1 MMVPLPTK
9 SGWPSYLTVMIVNS
23 LSSLLRVFQSRKMG
37 ILTLLGFAS
46 GLPYALT
53 SDSFT
58 AWLTKAGFDLKA
70 IGWLGLISIPYSF
83 KFIWSPLLDRYVP
96 PLGRRRGWMAIS
108 QISLVFVILALAV
121 YMPVVTAAGANK
133 PASVITLLT
142 GLALALAFFS
152 ATQDIAIDAYRTDV
166 LSDRET
172 GAGVGVFTTGYRVA
186 LLLTGFV
193 GFNLADKFGWPIV
206 YGLMGVV
213 MAAGLLGTFFAPPPL
228 RPEQPP
234 ESLAA
239 AVIEPFRDFLQRLGW
254 QRALFTLIFIILYK
268 LGDAMVAKMAVPFL
282 GGKGLGFSDGD
293 IGTIRQGLGLVA
305 TIVGTL
311 SGGAFL
317 SQLGINRS
325 LWIFGIVQAVSN
337 IGYYLL
343 AVFGNNYPLM
353 VGAINVENFSGGL
366 GTAGFL
372 GFLMTLCNA
381 RFSATQFALLSSLMA
396 IGRDAIAAPAA
407 GEVAGRMQAWVT
419 EWGLRGT
426 SLAGFNNLGWPLFFL
441 ISLLAALPGLMLL
454 PFFAPWNGDRQR
466 RG

>member
-1 MMVPLPTK
+1 
-9 SGWPSYLTVMIVNS
+9 
-23 LSSLLRVFQSRKMG
+23 MG

-53 SDSFT
+53 TDAFT

-83 KFIWSPLLDRYVP
+83 KFVWSPLLDRFVP

-108 QISLVFVILALAV
+108 QISLIFVIFALAT
-121 YMPVVTAAGANK
+121 YMPVVAGAGVNK
-133 PASVITLLT
+133 PAGIVTVLA

-152 ATQDIAIDAYRTDV
+152 ATQDIALDAYRADV
-166 LSDRET
+166 LSERET
-172 GAGVGVFTTGYRVA
+172 GAGVAVYITGYRIA
-186 LLLTGFV
+186 LLLTGWI
-193 GFNLADKFGWPIV
+193 GFNLADQLGWPAV
-206 YGLMGVV
+206 YGLMGL
-213 MAAGLLGTFFAPPPL
+213 LLGLGLIGTFLAPQPL
-228 RPEQPP
+228 KPEQPP
-234 ESLAA
+234 ESLAD
-239 AVIEPFRDFLQRLGW
+239 AVVEPFRDFLERLGW
-254 QRALFTLIFIILYK
+254 KQALFTLFFIILYK

-293 IGTIRQGLGLVA
+293 IGNIRQGLGLVA

-317 SQLGINRS
+317 SKLGINKS

-343 AVFGNNYPLM
+343 AVFGKNYPLM

-372 GFLMTLCNA
+372 GFLMSLCNT

-396 IGRDAIAAPAA
+396 IGRDAIASPAA
-407 GEVAGRMQAWVT
+407 GEVAARMQDWVAK
-419 EWGLRGT
+419 WGLSGT
-426 SLAGFNNLGWPLFFL
+426 SLAGVNDQGWPLFFL
-441 ISLLAALPGLMLL
+441 ITLLAALPGLMLL
-454 PFFAPWNGDRQR
+454 PFFAPWHGESQR
-466 RG
+466 SE